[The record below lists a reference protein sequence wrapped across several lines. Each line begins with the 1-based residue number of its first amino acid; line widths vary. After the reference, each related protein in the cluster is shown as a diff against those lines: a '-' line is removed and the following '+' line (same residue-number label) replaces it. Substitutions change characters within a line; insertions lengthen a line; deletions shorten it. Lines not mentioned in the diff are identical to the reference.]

1 MLDIIISWIEGKDLN
16 SYKVEDKCLRT
27 SSDTNFVL
35 WNYDHRITK
44 LPEHNMQIGVA
55 ALMIIIEDNPKAI
68 DSIFTYLFA
77 EEGISDVDWSKP
89 VNIVH
94 AVSVTLSNNTK
105 KKIRVTFGMFLLS
118 IVQKME
124 NLLL

>member
-1 MLDIIISWIEGKDLN
+1 M
-16 SYKVEDKCLRT
+16 EDKCLRT
-27 SSDTNFVL
+27 NSNTNFVL

-94 AVSVTLSNNTK
+94 AGECHTIERYK
-105 KKIRVTFGMFLLS
+105 KEDKGNLRNVLIANCS
-118 IVQKME
+118 E
-124 NLLL
+124 NGEPAIIE